1 MDQATAAVKAKAEI
15 TTITME
21 DGRKVDFAGKR
32 KMLKEIIVDGS
43 KVSVRFD
50 FRNGNTILF
59 PVPDSILLYAA
70 GHGVAQKGGDETA
83 GTDDVDD
90 MQLDV
95 EAVLDRLATKGMEG
109 WNTKR
114 EGGGFAGTSILF
126 RALVEHLA
134 GKKSPEE
141 IKAQL
146 ALKTP
151 AEKMAMRGAS
161 KLKPII
167 ERLEAEKAAK
177 NAKVDT
183 AHLFDG
189 LE

>member
-1 MDQATAAVKAKAEI
+1 MDQAVKQKAEVTAI
-15 TTITME
+15 KMQ
-21 DGRKVDFAGKR
+21 DGRTVEFAGKR
-32 KMLKEIIVDGS
+32 KMLKETIIDGS
-43 KVSVRFD
+43 KVSVRLD
-50 FRNGNTILF
+50 FRNGETRTF
-59 PVPDSILLYAA
+59 EVPDELLLKFA
-70 GHGVAQKGGDETA
+70 GHGAEQKLGDETA
-83 GTDDVDD
+83 GEDDVDD
-90 MQLDV
+90 MTL
-95 EAVLDRLATKGMEG
+95 AVDALIDRLVKGEWG
-109 WNTKR
+109 TRR

-167 ERLEAEKAAK
+167 ERLEQEKAAK

>member
-1 MDQATAAVKAKAEI
+1 MDAAVTKPKAEV
-15 TTITME
+15 TTIKMS
-21 DGRKVDFAGKR
+21 DGRSVDFAGKR
-32 KMLKEIIVDGS
+32 KMLKETIIDGS
-43 KVSVRFD
+43 RVSVRFD

-59 PVPDSILLYAA
+59 PIPDEILLKAA
-70 GHGVAQKGGDETA
+70 GHGIEQKGGDETA
-83 GTDDVDD
+83 GTEDVDD
-90 MQLDV
+90 MQLEV
-95 EAVLDRLATKGMEG
+95 EAVLERLTTQGLAG

-134 GKKSPEE
+134 GKKTPEE